1 MKPTWTLLPDV
12 PDVPPNP
19 PRDLAWE
26 QESNLM
32 KIIGSELYDALG
44 ERKERDER
52 N

>member
-1 MKPTWTLLPDV
+1 MKPTWTLLPDI
-12 PDVPPNP
+12 DVPPNP

-32 KIIGSELYDALG
+32 KIIGSELYDSLG
-44 ERKERDER
+44 ERDRDER